1 MIGTQKLTDIE
12 LNMIFPS
19 DGSESQPS
27 AKDKVVGVLLKQA
40 EVYP

>member
-1 MIGTQKLTDIE
+1 MMEMQKLTDIE
-12 LNMIFPS
+12 LSMAFPS

-27 AKDKVVGVLLKQA
+27 AKDKVVGVPLKQA